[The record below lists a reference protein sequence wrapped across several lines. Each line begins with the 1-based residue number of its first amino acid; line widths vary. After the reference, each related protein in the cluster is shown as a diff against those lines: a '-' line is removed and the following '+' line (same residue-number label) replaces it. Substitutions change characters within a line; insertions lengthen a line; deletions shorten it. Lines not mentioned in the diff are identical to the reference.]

1 MDLKPAYLKIG
12 RIIEQILKRQVPVKT
27 GALRSSLNVKD
38 VNTAGGITFVLQEKA
53 YGIFTDMGTGPYKAK
68 IRGQWNPRPGKGK
81 GGIRPRF
88 WKTLSDKDLVRIE
101 MIIEDELSKQ
111 IEIELQK

>member
-1 MDLKPAYLKIG
+1 MDLKPAYTKIG

-27 GALRSSLNVKD
+27 GALRASLKIRN
-38 VNTAGGITFVLQEKA
+38 VNTDGGITFVLEEKK
-53 YGIFTDMGTGPYKAK
+53 YGIFTDMGTGPYRART
-68 IRGQWNPRPGKGK
+68 RGQWNPRPGKGK
-81 GGIRPRF
+81 GGIKPRF
-88 WKTLSDKDLVRIE
+88 WQTLSDKDQIRIQ